1 MPVRFT
7 LRFERSILNQAAAT
21 QEWKYA
27 WDFGD
32 GLPREEGWSV
42 HHTFLNPHAGYPVK
56 VYLRNLDGES
66 IPPGSVDLAVPVAA
80 SSWAVSSST
89 GRLGKIARALGLSSA
104 ENRLEFGRLLFAL
117 AITVFAL
124 LATARQQIQSMTFL
138 EASGAAIALGFG
150 ADTVKNLLTQ
160 KPQ

>member
-1 MPVRFT
+1 
-7 LRFERSILNQAAAT
+7 
-21 QEWKYA
+21 
-27 WDFGD
+27 
-32 GLPREEGWSV
+32 
-42 HHTFLNPHAGYPVK
+42 
-56 VYLRNLDGES
+56 
-66 IPPGSVDLAVPVAA
+66 
-80 SSWAVSSST
+80 
-89 GRLGKIARALGLSSA
+89 LGLSSA